1 MKKVGSSKADTLV
14 LDCVKQLF
22 PVSIVKIYYLNIRSL
37 GCFKVEIFYLCSEYI
52 YLSVFFALSVVVF
65 FCKRSSL
72 KIFFLL
78 LLLLFFYGTWN
89 FCKKK
94 PGKLIFFFC
103 EKTPGIRIS
112 IQSSDPEITSHEN
125 KTLSPFYHKNI
136 FYDKMDLRLFY
147 SHVPMWS

>member
-1 MKKVGSSKADTLV
+1 MIIECIELNWLCKYMKKVGSSQADTLV

-72 KIFFLL
+72 KIFF
-78 LLLLFFYGTWN
+78 FYYYY
-89 FCKKK
+89 
-94 PGKLIFFFC
+94 FFFM
-103 EKTPGIRIS
+103 EPGISVKKSLGNWFFFSVKKHLEYEFQYRVA
-112 IQSSDPEITSHEN
+112 
-125 KTLSPFYHKNI
+125 TLK
-136 FYDKMDLRLFY
+136 LR
-147 SHVPMWS
+147 HTKIKP